1 MSAKN
6 IFFAHSGGVT
16 SVLNPIAYQVIKSA
30 KKHPKIFNKVLAGK
44 NGILGAINEELI
56 DTSIWGEQEL
66 ESLKNIP
73 ASIFGSCRHKLT
85 TNEEFEKIFK
95 VFKAHNIGYFIYNG
109 GNDSQDTTNK
119 IKIKSKELNYP
130 LTCIG
135 IPKTIDN
142 DLPNTDTCPG
152 FGSAAKYI
160 ATSTLETSLDI
171 KSMSYNS
178 TKVFILEV
186 MGRNAGWLAAA
197 SSLAQKQ
204 GNEAPHI
211 ILVPEIEF
219 NKQNFLNKVQETVT
233 KKGFCVIVS
242 SEGINYKDQLLFKA
256 KDSFGHPQLGGVAPF
271 LANAITTELNYKT
284 HWSVADYLQRSARH
298 IASLTD
304 FNQALALG
312 EEAINHM
319 IQKNDGVMLTIERVT
334 TTPYDWKISSTK
346 LSNIANCER
355 KLPKDFISK
364 DGWQITPL
372 GKSYLKPLIE
382 GEIYPPYKNGVP
394 DYSEPCL
401 KFVTKKLKHKVNT

>member
-30 KKHPKIFNKVLAGK
+30 KQYPEIFNKVLAGK

-56 DTSIWGEQEL
+56 DTSVWNEQDL
-66 ESLKNIP
+66 ESLKHIP

-85 TNEEFEKIFK
+85 TNEEFDQIFK
-95 VFKAHNIGYFIYNG
+95 VFEAHNIGYFVYNG

-171 KSMSYNS
+171 KSMHCNS
-178 TKVFILEV
+178 TKAFILEV

-197 SSLAQKQ
+197 SSLAQRRD
-204 GNEAPHI
+204 NDAPHI
-211 ILVPEIEF
+211 ILFPEVEF
-219 NKQNFLNKVQETVT
+219 NKQNFLKKVEETII
-233 KKGFCVIVS
+233 KKGFCVIVA

-271 LANAITTELNYKT
+271 LANAITTELQYKT

-304 FNQALALG
+304 FKQAIALG
-312 EEAINHM
+312 EEAVNCM
-319 IQKNDGVMLTIERVT
+319 VKKNDGIMLTIERIT
-334 TTPYDWKISSTK
+334 TTPYTWKISSTK

-355 KLPKDFISK
+355 KLPKEFISK
-364 DGWQITPL
+364 DGWQITTQ
-372 GKSYLKPLIE
+372 GKNYLKPLIE
-382 GEIYPPYKNGVP
+382 GEIYPPYENGVP
-394 DYSEPCL
+394 NYSEPLL
-401 KFVTKKLKHKVNT
+401 KFVTKKLTYKINT